1 MAMQQLTLVFAV
13 LAGAGMIESA
23 KGFRSFR
30 EQWHGKRFA
39 LSLTH
44 RAGAARQIQI
54 PTSAQVGRVQKTEQ
68 SMQLRQCLPMSE
80 INEKKVAKSNV
91 THGRADNAANGKV
104 SAPEITSV

>member
-1 MAMQQLTLVFAV
+1 MAMQQLTLVFAI

-80 INEKKVAKSNV
+80 INEKKLQNQ
-91 THGRADNAANGKV
+91 TLRTDRLTMPPTGKF
-104 SAPEITSV
+104 PHLR

>member
-1 MAMQQLTLVFAV
+1 MAMQQLTLVFAI

-80 INEKKVAKSNV
+80 INEKKLQNQ
-91 THGRADNAANGKV
+91 TLRTDGLTMPPTGKF
-104 SAPEITSV
+104 PHLR

>member
-1 MAMQQLTLVFAV
+1 MAMQQLTLVFAI

-80 INEKKVAKSNV
+80 KRAKSCKIKRYAR
-91 THGRADNAANGKV
+91 TGWQCRQRE
-104 SAPEITSV
+104 SFRT